1 MPEPLQNQ
9 RQRQSRLPRQTR
21 LQPRTRLPNQR
32 HPHQCTKTLQN
43 HHHETV
49 GARMARNRPD
59 RYAIA
64 NRFPSSLRLRP
75 SKHFTALKNNR
86 ELFGRTVQCRTGHGY
101 TGEFRRN
108 FKLESPYSCH
118 AANP

>member
-59 RYAIA
+59 R
-64 NRFPSSLRLRP
+64 PLRDREQIPLIPTPTPLKTLHRTEKQPRTIRKNSPMPHRP
-75 SKHFTALKNNR
+75 RVH
-86 ELFGRTVQCRTGHGY
+86 
-101 TGEFRRN
+101 RRIQTQLQTR
-108 FKLESPYSCH
+108 KPI
-118 AANP
+118 